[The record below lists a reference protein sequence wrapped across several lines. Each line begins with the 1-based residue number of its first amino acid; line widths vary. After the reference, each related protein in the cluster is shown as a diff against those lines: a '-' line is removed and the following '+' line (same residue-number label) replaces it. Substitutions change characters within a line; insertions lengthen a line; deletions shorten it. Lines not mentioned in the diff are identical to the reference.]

1 MPINV
6 LVTYTTVMTSYYT
19 MVCGNLA
26 CVLAAIMAR
35 AYARVGDTAHVSIK
49 MREPRARAMKA
60 SASHNPALSNCS

>member
-1 MPINV
+1 
-6 LVTYTTVMTSYYT
+6 

-35 AYARVGDTAHVSIK
+35 FEHAYARVGDTAHVSIK